1 MDVDVPIACGG
12 VLVVPG
18 DVLVGDDDGVIVV
31 PAGLV
36 DEVAAGALA
45 QEREEAYIVDKIRG
59 GASVA
64 DWYPMTPAARAE
76 YEESQ

>member
-1 MDVDVPIACGG
+1 MDLDIPISCGG
-12 VLVVPG
+12 VLVLPG

-31 PAGLV
+31 PAHVV
-36 DEVAAGALA
+36 DDVAAAALV
-45 QEREEAYIVDKIRG
+45 QEQEEAYIVDKIRD

-76 YEESQ
+76 YEESR